1 MYQSAPD
8 LSIGSM
14 SMSFG
19 RENSRPRG
27 GSRVVVGG
35 KTPKL
40 GQADLGASTTQSELG
55 PGQLVIARPLALGPR
70 RSRERATVRFVKL
83 KSVTWLLLQ
92 VPPTCPK
99 LTKKSDQGSSGR
111 GVSANSEAKFCC
123 YKIFLLQIYHVYK
136 H

>member
-8 LSIGSM
+8 LSMGRSM

-19 RENSRPRG
+19 REGRPRA
-27 GSRVVVGG
+27 GSRVMV

-70 RSRERATVRFVKL
+70 RSREKTTIRFLKL
-83 KSVTWLLLQ
+83 GGK
-92 VPPTCPK
+92 
-99 LTKKSDQGSSGR
+99 
-111 GVSANSEAKFCC
+111 
-123 YKIFLLQIYHVYK
+123 QI
-136 H
+136 

>member
-8 LSIGSM
+8 LSMGGRSM

-19 RENSRPRG
+19 REGRPRA
-27 GSRVVVGG
+27 GSRVMV

-70 RSRERATVRFVKL
+70 RSREKTTIRFLKL
-83 KSVTWLLLQ
+83 VGNDLAGAGIPNMRKT
-92 VPPTCPK
+92 PEE
-99 LTKKSDQGSSGR
+99 R
-111 GVSANSEAKFCC
+111 
-123 YKIFLLQIYHVYK
+123 
-136 H
+136 

>member
-8 LSIGSM
+8 LSMGRSM

-19 RENSRPRG
+19 REGSRPRA
-27 GSRVVVGG
+27 GSRVMV

-70 RSRERATVRFVKL
+70 RSREKTTIRFLKL
-83 KSVTWLLLQ
+83 GGK
-92 VPPTCPK
+92 
-99 LTKKSDQGSSGR
+99 
-111 GVSANSEAKFCC
+111 
-123 YKIFLLQIYHVYK
+123 QI
-136 H
+136 